1 VKRLT
6 PILVV
11 LAISSLCASAL
22 ANVDFSGSDVPT
34 VFFISKSDDRNRV
47 DYGIRLDAACLPT
60 SGSPM
65 VVYWRE
71 FEGGRD
77 GLVTHGLNIFEGPVY
92 GVGTQRLT
100 ETRTDGVTLRID
112 IRALSSRRIEIRTAL
127 AVEHAGEGD
136 GLAHV
141 RQAAEPRHGAL
152 EAEAE
157 ARVGEGAVAAQ
168 IEVPLERARGQLV
181 VLDRALEQ
189 RVEIVFALPPPMT
202 SP

>member
-1 VKRLT
+1 MKRLT

-11 LAISSLCASAL
+11 LAISSLAASAL

-92 GVGTQRLT
+92 GVGTQRVT
-100 ETRTDGVTLRID
+100 ETRPDGVTLRID
-112 IRALSSRRIEIRTAL
+112 IRALSSRRIEIRTAPGATRCAAQAL
-127 AVEHAGEGD
+127 LDIGGVRAVLDHVHLTLGD
-136 GLAHV
+136 SPGSLRYADIYGH
-141 RQAAEPRHGAL
+141 
-152 EAEAE
+152 
-157 ARVGEGAVAAQ
+157 AVATGAAVT
-168 IEVPLERARGQLV
+168 EHV
-181 VLDRALEQ
+181 VR
-189 RVEIVFALPPPMT
+189 
-202 SP
+202 